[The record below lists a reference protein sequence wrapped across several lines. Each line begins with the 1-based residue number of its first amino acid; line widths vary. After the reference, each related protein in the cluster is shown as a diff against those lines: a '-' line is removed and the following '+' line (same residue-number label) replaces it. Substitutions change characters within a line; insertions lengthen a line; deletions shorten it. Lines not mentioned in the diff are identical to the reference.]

1 MAKRIMK
8 LTETLATVK
17 ITGTGAETISLSTDL
32 LSPTQELG
40 TTPTVGIQY
49 LQWTTGGSIIVARN
63 GVTVFELY
71 GSTGN
76 FDLSGHGGMLDTQ
89 NSTNDITVTVTG
101 GGSLLISLRKM
112 SGYNSKIEPWAFGQ
126 YDDPTKVGE

>member
-1 MAKRIMK
+1 MK

-17 ITGTGAETISLSTDL
+17 IIGTGTETITLNSDL

-40 TTPTVGIQY
+40 DTQNVGIMF
-49 LQWTTGGSIIVARN
+49 LQWTTGGNITIARN

-71 GSTGN
+71 GATGI
-76 FDLSGHGGMLDTQ
+76 FDLSGHNGMLDTQ
-89 NSTNDITVTVTG
+89 NSTHNIAVTITG
-101 GGSLLISLRKM
+101 GGSLLMNLRKM

-126 YDDPTKVGE
+126 YDNPDAVGS